1 MPVSNAARQAVIA
14 MSREGDIHDMPA
26 PTDYQPLF
34 PGQVKPGHIKVE
46 LDFIPVEERLPEYG
60 KEVYLKKFKQ
70 GHIVIRVGYWDDDER
85 EDPSWWMTDEGEYLE
100 RDAFTHWAEIP
111 EIKGA

>member
-46 LDFIPVEERLPEYG
+46 LDFIPVEERLPE
-60 KEVYLKKFKQ
+60 EE
-70 GHIVIRVGYWDDDER
+70 IRCFVLNGDEMYTAIYR
-85 EDPSWWMTDEGEYLE
+85 GGIWFDAEYQTGILGGV
-100 RDAFTHWAEIP
+100 THWSEIP
-111 EIKGA
+111 QASNAS